1 MEPVEKKKMI
11 EDTQPGEVEYTAAM
25 EIINR
30 VKERNPNHR
39 GLPDWA
45 RSGNAPTKTPVEPG
59 VELELGAGEP
69 DAADF

>member
-1 MEPVEKKKMI
+1 MS
-11 EDTQPGEVEYTAAM
+11 EDTQPGVAEYEAAM

-30 VKERNPNHR
+30 VKERNPTHR

-45 RSGNAPTKTPVEPG
+45 RSGIGNTPTKTPAEPG
-59 VELELGAGEP
+59 VELELSAGEP